1 MKHRMFKPGEF
12 VQRSGIYRVEH
23 EKHRLMHEAT
33 LLEETRFPVCRQC
46 GTAVRFSLLHPIE
59 SRKILPFRS
68 NPILLEFPESSMVL
82 AS

>member
-1 MKHRMFKPGEF
+1 MKKRAFKPGEL
-12 VQRSGIYRVEH
+12 VPKNGIYRVEH

-33 LLEETRFPVCRQC
+33 LLEETRFPVCRKC
-46 GTAVRFSLLHPIE
+46 RTAVRFSLLRAVE

-68 NPILLEFPESSMVL
+68 NPILIEFPESPLVV